1 VAAADEAIADGSV
14 DELAGKIGRAAEQAV
29 RERFQS
35 VIEAKKHKD
44 ESVEDSREYV
54 EAYVEFVHY
63 VEALHTAV
71 ARGRVLTRVRRT
83 GKQKASIL
91 IEGATG
97 KTESRC
103 RPIHRQL
110 AAKAS
115 VLPEQSAKQRKVH
128 TAADTTRSFAG
139 NFCRAA
145 S

>member
-71 ARGRVLTRVRRT
+71 AGQ
-83 GKQKASIL
+83 GPHQGEAHGQA
-91 IEGATG
+91 EG
-97 KTESRC
+97 
-103 RPIHRQL
+103 IHT
-110 AAKAS
+110 
-115 VLPEQSAKQRKVH
+115 H
-128 TAADTTRSFAG
+128 
-139 NFCRAA
+139 
-145 S
+145 